1 MGMEVDRNEETD
13 KDESDMRE
21 DMRFWRR
28 YVNTM
33 QQVGWCDEV

>member
-1 MGMEVDRNEETD
+1 MGMEVDRNEEID

-21 DMRFWRR
+21 DMRLWRR

-33 QQVGWCDEV
+33 QQVG